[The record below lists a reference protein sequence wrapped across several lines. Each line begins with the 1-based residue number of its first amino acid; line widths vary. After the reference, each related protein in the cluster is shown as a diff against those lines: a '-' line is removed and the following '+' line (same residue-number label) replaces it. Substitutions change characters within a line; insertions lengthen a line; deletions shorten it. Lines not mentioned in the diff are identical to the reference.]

1 MYKHIYRDVRRGKRN
16 PPAETD
22 TKLHLKVNMCLQSCE
37 LAASQVMEALS
48 ALIVFGN
55 VFLKRHYCYS
65 WYSSRSKWL
74 FLPMDT

>member
-1 MYKHIYRDVRRGKRN
+1 MHFLIEKERRA
-16 PPAETD
+16 PTAETVN
-22 TKLHLKVNMCLQSCE
+22 KLHLKVNMCLLGCE
-37 LAASQVMEALS
+37 LVVLQVIEALY

-55 VFLKRHYCYS
+55 VFSQRCYCYS